1 MEKISHILPP
11 SRRVVAVDTES
22 SQPVRPGAP
31 NLGRPTSRPEIQDRV
46 SLSALARERS
56 ADSGAAAS
64 DPSMTYKKSK
74 ESARAKA
81 VEDLAEKFFNPA
93 KFVKEG
99 QGSLSE
105 EVLKNV
111 DDNKMFSPKMPA
123 SMAKPDADDSDLK

>member
-31 NLGRPTSRPEIQDRV
+31 NFGRPTARPEIQDRV
-46 SLSALARERS
+46 SLSATARERG
-56 ADSGAAAS
+56 ADATPEPAA
-64 DPSMTYKKSK
+64 TYKNPK
-74 ESARAKA
+74 ETARAKA

-99 QGSLSE
+99 EGSLSE
-105 EVLKNV
+105 EVLQNV
-111 DDNKMFSPKMPA
+111 EDNKMFSPKVPSSA
-123 SMAKPDADDSDLK
+123 VTAKPEHDDSGLR